1 VPYAGL
7 PVFACPGT
15 GYEPPSPYRSVQG
28 RTEASQEVPTV
39 EIGLP
44 EKIIEVDPIEFPE
57 DVPVEQPARERRP
70 EQEPVGVPA

>member
-1 VPYAGL
+1 
-7 PVFACPGT
+7 
-15 GYEPPSPYRSVQG
+15 
-28 RTEASQEVPTV
+28 V